1 MSHSLIT
8 SGQFTSG
15 HLCAKFN
22 AARSPFAAAC
32 SIILMLVGMTLIGC
46 QSKSNSS
53 SNAAASLRVGMEL
66 AYPPF
71 ETQDAEGRPTGVSVK
86 LAEELA
92 AHLKRP
98 LQIVPMEFSG
108 LIPALKS
115 HQIDLVISS
124 MTATDQRRQSIDF
137 SEPYAFAGLALLVRA
152 DSTIQSI
159 DDLRHSSSARVV
171 VKSTTTGE
179 AWATANLPQAQ
190 RTAYT
195 EETACVQE
203 IAQGRAD
210 AFIYDQLSIFR
221 FQQAHATTT
230 RALLKPFVQESW
242 AIGIA
247 QGQDDLKQQVNSF
260 LSTFRAA
267 GGLERLSQQFLAK
280 EKAALD
286 AAGIPFILR

>member
-1 MSHSLIT
+1 MIRPRISANQDQTNRFAKTFALIF
-8 SGQFTSG
+8 GFALLGAQF
-15 HLCAKFN
+15 
-22 AARSPFAAAC
+22 
-32 SIILMLVGMTLIGC
+32 GC
-46 QSKSNSS
+46 QTKSSKT
-53 SNAAASLRVGMEL
+53 ALTAPALRVGMEL

-71 ETQDAEGRPTGVSVK
+71 ETQDPQGKPDGVSVK

-92 AHLKRP
+92 THLQRP

-124 MTATDQRRQSIDF
+124 MTATPERRQSIDF
-137 SEPYAFAGLALLVRA
+137 SDPYAFAGLALLVRA
-152 DSTIQSI
+152 DSTIRSI
-159 DDLRHSSSARVV
+159 DDLRNSSEARVV

-179 AWATANLPQAQ
+179 AWATKELPQAQ

-203 IAQGRAD
+203 VAQGRAD

-221 FQQAHATTT
+221 FQQAHASTT

-247 QGQDDLKQQVNSF
+247 QGQDALKQEVNGF